1 MPIPSSIIRFGN
13 APLTK
18 PDSGVCYSRTFSS
31 TSEQKAW
38 FTARLTNVKEG
49 NTEIRPYSG
58 RYGAPWNADDIIT
71 SDYMMFTND
80 GAKWYY
86 AFIDRVVYVNEQ
98 RCDIYFTID
107 DLQTWYFD
115 YTLRPVYVEREHA
128 ADDSI
133 GANILDEPISTGEL
147 RYSGIEPMDELSKVV
162 CIVDSMERPNP
173 DGTKKQDAKG
183 GYINGI
189 YCPNGKFAF
198 SDAIKLNQFIRYMN
212 ELGGGSSIQGMY
224 YFPTAMLDD
233 SNIHNGNMFERDL
246 GVVSISTKVL
256 DFVPT
261 AIKQTGTFGGYT
273 PHNNK
278 LYTYPYS
285 FMRLSN
291 NRGIYHDYRF
301 EFFSG
306 QPKFKVY
313 GFPSADGDIFIR
325 PVGYN
330 QVSDNPIGDESITTG
345 GLPNL
350 SWAYNAGE
358 NWTAQN
364 KNAQTWGFIRG
375 GLSVIGGLGG
385 AALAASHPVAGALTA
400 MGSQVLSGSL
410 VNESQYMGTQA
421 VNPAVYAGLGAAG
434 AGANSLI
441 SQGASFM
448 DAQNAPDKALGS
460 TNNAAAAGLGQWH
473 PRLYRMCCQRQ
484 FAERI
489 DQFFDVYGY
498 TTQRVKT
505 PDRSSRPHVNYCKTR
520 DAQFQGTVPAD
531 AMDRINRVWNQ
542 GIWWFHDDNIGD
554 FSIANK

>member
-18 PDSGVCYSRTFSS
+18 PDSGVCYSRTFASKA
-31 TSEQKAW
+31 EQFNW
-38 FTARLTNVKEG
+38 FSARLADVKEG

-80 GAKWYY
+80 GSKWYY

-115 YTLRPVYVEREHA
+115 YALRPVYVEREHA

-133 GANILDEPISTGEL
+133 GVNILDEPISTGEL
-147 RYSGIEPMDELSKVV
+147 RYGGIESVTGFGDMVT
-162 CIVDSMERPNP
+162 IVDSMERPNP
-173 DGTKKQDAKG
+173 DGTEKGDAKG
-183 GYINGI
+183 GYVNGI
-189 YCPNGKFAF
+189 YCPNGKFVF
-198 SDAIKLNQFIRYMN
+198 DDAVKLNKFLRHMN
-212 ELGGGSSIQGMY
+212 ELGSGSSIQAVY
-224 YFPTAMLDD
+224 YFPTGLLDAMY
-233 SNIHNGNMFERDL
+233 IANGNIFDSDA
-246 GVVSISTKVL
+246 GVVSVRTKEVEFAPST
-256 DFVPT
+256 
-261 AIKQTGTFGGYT
+261 IGQTGTFGGYA
-273 PHNNK
+273 PRNNK
-278 LYTYPYS
+278 LYTYPYN

-301 EFFSG
+301 EFFNSG
-306 QPKFKVY
+306 VKFKIK
-313 GFPSADGDIFIR
+313 GFPSSDGDVMMVPI
-325 PVGYN
+325 GYN
-330 QVSDNPIGDESITTG
+330 QPGTAQIGDESVTMG
-345 GLPNL
+345 GLPNM

-358 NWTAQN
+358 NWSAQN
-364 KNAQTWGFIRG
+364 RNSQTWGFIRG
-375 GLSVIGGLGG
+375 GLSVLGGLAG
-385 AALAASHPVAGALTA
+385 AALSASHPVAGALTA
-400 MGSQVLSGSL
+400 VGSQLIGGNL
-410 VNESQYMGTQA
+410 VNESQYSPTQSA
-421 VNPAVYAGLGAAG
+421 NAGVYAGLGAAG

-460 TNNAAAAGLGQWH
+460 TNNAAAGGLGMWY

-498 TTQRVKT
+498 ATQRVKT

-520 DAQFQGTVPAD
+520 DAQFQGAVPAD
-531 AMDRINRVWNQ
+531 AMDRINRTWNQ
-542 GIWWFHDDNIGD
+542 GIWWFHDDEIGD

>member
-31 TSEQKAW
+31 PAEQKAW
-38 FTARLTNVKEG
+38 FTARLTNIKEG

-58 RYGAPWNADDIIT
+58 RYGAPWNSDDIIT

-147 RYSGIEPMDELSKVV
+147 RYLEYDVDDKLKTWGVIAETTEGLEKNPTVFDKKEPAPGGKVNGQQSG
-162 CIVDSMERPNP
+162 C
-173 DGTKKQDAKG
+173 G
-183 GYINGI
+183 
-189 YCPNGKFAF
+189 
-198 SDAIKLNQFIRYMN
+198 RYYWPSTDYEKCVEWLDKMN
-212 ELGGGSSIQGMY
+212 KAGGGSSIQAMY
-224 YFPTAMLDD
+224 MFPDAFLEAYKTHSGENIFEAIPGIDDLSLPARPYKPDINPIGPLD
-233 SNIHNGNMFERDL
+233 
-246 GVVSISTKVL
+246 
-256 DFVPT
+256 
-261 AIKQTGTFGGYT
+261 GYT
-273 PHNNK
+273 PRNNK
-278 LYTYPYS
+278 LYTYP
-285 FMRLSN
+285 FNFLRILNMV
-291 NRGIYHDYRF
+291 GGYHDYRF
-301 EFFSG
+301 EFFNKELQFMLKG
-306 QPKFKVY
+306 
-313 GFPSADGDIFIR
+313 AMDINGDLILVPMFYNSDLGANDAEFI
-325 PVGYN
+325 N
-330 QVSDNPIGDESITTG
+330 LG
-345 GLPNL
+345 GLPAV
-350 SWAYNAGE
+350 SWAYNYYQ
-358 NWTAQN
+358 NWSAQN
-364 KNAQTWGFIRG
+364 SASNMLGLLG
-375 GLSVIGGLGG
+375 GTAMVLGGTALFGAATGGLGG
-385 AALAASHPVAGALTA
+385 AAFAGMSASAVEGAALSGASMAVGGLNTVAGA
-400 MGSQVLSGSL
+400 
-410 VNESQYMGTQA
+410 N
-421 VNPAVYAGLGAAG
+421 
-434 AGANSLI
+434 ANFI
-441 SQGASFM
+441 DAS
-448 DAQNAPDKALGS
+448 NAPDKALGATSHS
-460 TNNAAAAGLGQWH
+460 TSFQTLPNH
-473 PRLYRMCCQRQ
+473 FRVFRMGVRRQ